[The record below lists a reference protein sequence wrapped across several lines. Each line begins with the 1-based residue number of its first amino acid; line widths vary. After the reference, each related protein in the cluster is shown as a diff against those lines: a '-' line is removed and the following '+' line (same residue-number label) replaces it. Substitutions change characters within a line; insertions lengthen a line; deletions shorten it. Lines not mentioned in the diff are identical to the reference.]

1 MGFQRLGAVE
11 LGWLKQLRATQNE
24 YLGCRWIEKN
34 PRADAPYCGGETKAG
49 SSYCEE
55 HHARAYSDRP
65 LKPISLP
72 KNLQ

>member
-11 LGWLKQLRATQNE
+11 LGWLKQLRAIQNE
-24 YLGCRWIEKN
+24 HRRCRWIEDD
-34 PRADAPYCGGETKAG
+34 PRGDKPYCGAPVKPG
-49 SSYCEE
+49 SSYCAA
-55 HHARAYSDRP
+55 HHERAYSKRK